1 MRYQLSNGICSVA
14 EDGGQAGTRATTMNS
29 PSTSSPRSATSRSLF
44 SCADDDGQ
52 QQLQHQDES
61 EQQQKQPAIKN
72 QQLEE
77 TKAFDDLLSR
87 EMMQLSLEARN
98 DIQEEIHGVKCI
110 APIETPE
117 LLERS
122 LVQLEAQIN
131 MIIGSSTSIP
141 VPNLPTNS
149 LILARNMGDQSYTNS
164 RDFKLLCLR
173 CELFDVRKAALRL
186 CEHLDMLNSLFG
198 EKCLLREPSLHKDFT
213 KAEFRLIKK
222 GYFQFLP
229 FRDRSGRRIFVDFPS
244 EDTDNMTAE
253 LMVRRTKVIQYG

>member
-1 MRYQLSNGICSVA
+1 MN
-14 EDGGQAGTRATTMNS
+14 NS
-29 PSTSSPRSATSRSLF
+29 PSTSSPRSATSSSL
-44 SCADDDGQ
+44 SSADDDAQ

-61 EQQQKQPAIKN
+61 EQQQQQQQQQQPAIKN

-87 EMMQLSLEARN
+87 EMMQLSLQARN

-110 APIETPE
+110 APVETPE

-122 LVQLEAQIN
+122 LVQLEAQLN
-131 MIIGSSTSIP
+131 MITESSTSIP
-141 VPNLPTNS
+141 APNIPIDS
-149 LILARNMGDQSYTNS
+149 LMLARNMGDQSYTNS

-173 CELFDVRKAALRL
+173 CELFDVRKAVLRL
-186 CEHLDMLNSLFG
+186 CEHVHMIRSLFG

-213 KAEFRLIKK
+213 KAELQLIRK

-253 LMVRRTKVIQYG
+253 LMVRTRTTKVIQHG